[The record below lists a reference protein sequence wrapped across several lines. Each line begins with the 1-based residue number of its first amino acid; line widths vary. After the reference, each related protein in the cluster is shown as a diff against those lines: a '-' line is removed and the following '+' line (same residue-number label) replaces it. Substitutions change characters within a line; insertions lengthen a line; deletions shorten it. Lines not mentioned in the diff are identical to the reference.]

1 MSMQVIE
8 KNIGPKIAYEEI
20 GTRVTFGDE
29 ELMLNLAR
37 YQRDWPVHL
46 DVCSNRDGQ
55 LVVGTGTGLYYV
67 AQLDIPAIQYAEPE
81 PVETR
86 GSRRGAGAAGTAAA
100 RHGRGD
106 PDALGDQR
114 PAACGRIGGRH
125 NGEL

>member
-67 AQLDIPAIQYAEPE
+67 AQLDIPAIQYTE
-81 PVETR
+81 PVEPV
-86 GSRRGAGAAGTAAA
+86 
-100 RHGRGD
+100 D
-106 PDALGDQR
+106 PDEEQEP
-114 PAACGRIGGRH
+114 PAPLPLDMDEVILTLWAI
-125 NGEL
+125 NDPQPAGE